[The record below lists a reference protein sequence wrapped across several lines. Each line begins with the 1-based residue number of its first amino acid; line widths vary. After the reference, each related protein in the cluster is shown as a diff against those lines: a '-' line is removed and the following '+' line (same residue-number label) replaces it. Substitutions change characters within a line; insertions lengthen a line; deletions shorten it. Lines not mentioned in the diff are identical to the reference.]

1 MLFQDAVFLA
11 TMRQILAEISGTSP
25 SFATVF
31 PQLGAMFIFGPPV
44 QYQTASQMSSPTHR
58 RKYLYWHMKAKKK
71 KTPHFVI
78 LTVENGDS
86 PIKKKVYQ

>member
-1 MLFQDAVFLA
+1 
-11 TMRQILAEISGTSP
+11 MRQILAEISGTSP

-71 KTPHFVI
+71 KKPHFVI
-78 LTVENGDS
+78 LTAENGDS
-86 PIKKKVYQ
+86 PIKKKFTNELTLEKT